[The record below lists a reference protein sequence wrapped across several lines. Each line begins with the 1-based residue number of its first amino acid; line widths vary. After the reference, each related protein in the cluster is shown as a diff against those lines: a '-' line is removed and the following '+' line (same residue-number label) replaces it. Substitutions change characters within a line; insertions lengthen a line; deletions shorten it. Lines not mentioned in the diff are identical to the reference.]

1 MNTQRDR
8 SFPATS
14 IGRSSG
20 ARVQQASVHDAHPLL
35 SPGPTS
41 TTSPPSSDSANGAPK
56 YLPYTPRQRV
66 AAAATTTGT
75 IVHPPPSPLNPGN
88 ATTKLQLMH
97 LKAAAQNLGLDTSTI
112 GWGILEKLVGF
123 NEGEEWSEVW
133 GLLTSGKVR
142 ATYYI
147 VLGC

>member
-1 MNTQRDR
+1 MSTQRDR

-14 IGRSSG
+14 IGRTSG
-20 ARVQQASVHDAHPLL
+20 ARIQQGPVHDAHPLL
-35 SPGPTS
+35 SPGLAS
-41 TTSPPSSDSANGAPK
+41 AASSQGGDNNANGTPK

-66 AAAATTTGT
+66 AAATTTTTGT

-112 GWGILEKLVGF
+112 GWAILEKLVAF
-123 NEGEEWSEVW
+123 NEGEEWNEIW
-133 GLLTSGKVR
+133 GLLTTGKVR
-142 ATYYI
+142 TAHN
-147 VLGC
+147 